1 MGISI
6 GTLIGM
12 LVGVGLL
19 LYNIVAKAPDLA
31 IFIDVGSLLMVVGG
45 TMAATF
51 IAYKEVYVIQALK
64 GILQIFK
71 SLKIDK
77 KTLVGDV
84 EKIIEW
90 GKVIESGGIR
100 ELEKQI
106 DEKELEDNPI
116 MKFSM
121 DMVFAG
127 EKSDLI
133 YKETKNLIES
143 EAQRRSVPVDILNTM
158 ASYAPAFG
166 MAGTLIG
173 LVILLSNL
181 ADKDSIGIGMAIAII
196 TTLYGVIFANLILKP
211 TAAKLEQYN
220 GIQRF
225 KDLLILEGVSMLPNK
240 PDPYYIQTHLNS
252 YLNPKFHF
260 ETADG

>member
-1 MGISI
+1 MGISL
-6 GTLIGM
+6 GTLFGI
-12 LVGVGLL
+12 LAGVGLL
-19 LYNIVAKAPDLA
+19 LYNIVAKAPDVA

-77 KTLVGDV
+77 KSLVGDV

-90 GKVIESGGIR
+90 GKIIETGGIR
-100 ELEKQI
+100 ELEKQF
-106 DEKELEDNPI
+106 DEKELENPV

-127 EKSDLI
+127 EKSELI

-143 EAQRRSVPVDILNTM
+143 EAARRSVPVDILNTM

-225 KDLLILEGVSMLPNK
+225 RDLLILEGVSMLPNK

-260 ETADG
+260 DSADG

>member
-6 GTLIGM
+6 GTIIGI
-12 LVGVGLL
+12 VGGIGLL
-19 LYNIVAKAPDLA
+19 VYNIVAKAPSVG
-31 IFIDVGSLLMVVGG
+31 IFIDVGSLMMVVGG
-45 TMAATF
+45 TLAASF
-51 IAYKEVYVIQALK
+51 IAFKETYVLQALK

-71 SLKIDK
+71 SVGIDK
-77 KTLVGDV
+77 KSLVGDV

-90 GKVIESGGIR
+90 GKIVEKGGIR
-100 ELEKQI
+100 ELEKQF
-106 DEKELEDNPI
+106 DEKELDNPI

-143 EAQRRSVPVDILNTM
+143 EAARRSVPVDILNTM

-181 ADKDSIGIGMAIAII
+181 ADKDSIGVGMAIAII

-225 KDLLILEGVSMLPNK
+225 RDLLILEGVSMLPNK
-240 PDPYYIQTHLNS
+240 PDPYYIQNHLNS

-260 ETADG
+260 DSADS

>member
-1 MGISI
+1 MGISL
-6 GTLIGM
+6 GTLFGI
-12 LVGVGLL
+12 LAGVGLL

-90 GKVIESGGIR
+90 GKIIETGGIR
-100 ELEKQI
+100 ELEKQF
-106 DEKELEDNPI
+106 DEKELENPV

-143 EAQRRSVPVDILNTM
+143 EAARRSVPVDILNTM

-181 ADKDSIGIGMAIAII
+181 ADKDSIGVGMAIAII

-225 KDLLILEGVSMLPNK
+225 RDLLILEGVSMLPNK
-240 PDPYYIQTHLNS
+240 PDPYYIQNHLNS

-260 ETADG
+260 DSAES